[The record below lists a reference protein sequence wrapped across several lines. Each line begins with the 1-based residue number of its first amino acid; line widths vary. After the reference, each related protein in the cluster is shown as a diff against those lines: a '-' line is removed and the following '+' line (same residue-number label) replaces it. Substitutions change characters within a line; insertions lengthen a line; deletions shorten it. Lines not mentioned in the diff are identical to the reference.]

1 MIIYAIIVTVLAIG
15 FAIGYFINRT
25 AYKAMLLLYAKKFE
39 KPTADEI
46 ADAVNQTLG
55 SGKGDKNVLPK

>member
-15 FAIGYFINRT
+15 FAIGYFRN
-25 AYKAMLLLYAKKFE
+25 KAALKSVSLMYAKKFGR
-39 KPTADEI
+39 PTKSEI

-55 SGKGDKNVLPK
+55 RKKSNNKR